1 MKTINQIAMAL
12 ALGTSVFS
20 VAAYAETTGDSYF
33 REGVTAFKDGR
44 YQSALE
50 LFRQARSKGETRPA
64 LYYNLGVCYFRL
76 GKYSEA
82 RTEFRRAAEHRP
94 LAAISHYNIGLIEQK
109 FGNTRLAN
117 ESFRL
122 AANEA
127 EDPRLRALAERQLPP
142 AERPKTVST
151 SRAPWVSGINAAVG
165 HDDNLIDPTKQAGSA
180 KGSSFGSLLVYTTG
194 MISGNYDDGVRLD
207 LNGYFIRY
215 PSQAYFNMNMLQAGL
230 AKVDSWTN
238 WKTEYGAQL
247 NQDTLDGRDYLR
259 TATVQLGANR
269 QLQEH
274 LKLRLRYRYSDINS
288 LNKAFD
294 PLQGKQQQFTVQLSQ
309 RSVASRLRVG
319 YEFESNNRNDLTAT
333 TGFTSYSPTRN
344 MVYVDGEMIF
354 QGSWHLGGGLSYRT
368 SRYNDP
374 NTVTS
379 SGTSTTRDDRRVVGR
394 ISLARDMTKKMRVT
408 AEYSHTDNHSNIAA
422 YTYKRNFYSVGVSYV
437 F

>member
-1 MKTINQIAMAL
+1 
-12 ALGTSVFS
+12 VF
-20 VAAYAETTGDSYF
+20 VAAAYAETTGAGYF

-50 LFRQARSKGETRPA
+50 LFRQARSRGETRPA

-76 GKYSEA
+76 GRYGEA
-82 RTEFRRAAEHRP
+82 RTEFRRAAQHRP
-94 LAAISHYNIGLIEQK
+94 LAAVSHYNIGLIEQK
-109 FGNTRLAN
+109 LGNTRLAN

-127 EDPRLRALAERQLPP
+127 DDPRLRALAERQLPP
-142 AERPKTVST
+142 AERPKTASESGV
-151 SRAPWVSGINAAVG
+151 PWVSGINATIG

-194 MISGNYDDGVRLD
+194 MISGDYDSGVRLD
-207 LNGYFIRY
+207 VNGYFVRY

-230 AKVDSWTN
+230 AKVDSWAQ

-259 TATVQLGANR
+259 TATAQLGATR

-274 LKLRLRYRYSDINS
+274 LKLRLRYRYSNIQS

-294 PLQGKQQQFTVQLSQ
+294 PLQGNQQQFTVQLG
-309 RSVASRLRVG
+309 RRLATSRVRLG
-319 YEFESNNRNDLTAT
+319 YEFESNNRNDLTTAT
-333 TGFTSYSPTRN
+333 SFTSYSPTRN
-344 MVYVDGEMIF
+344 MVYIDGQMAL
-354 QGSWHLGGGLSYRT
+354 QDAWRLGGGLSYRT

-374 NTVTS
+374 NTV
-379 SGTSTTRDDRRVVGR
+379 SGSAARTTRDDRRWVGS
-394 ISLARDMTKKMRVT
+394 ISLARDMTKKLRVK

-422 YTYKRNFYSVGVSYV
+422 YTYKRNVYSVGVSYV